1 MAMLNIHGCAYSAP
15 VPLQVEK
22 IFTSWR

>member
-1 MAMLNIHGCAYSAP
+1 MAMLNIHDCAYSGT